1 MSAAT
6 QPVLVVEKLAKNFPI
21 QRGFLR
27 RTVAEVRAVDGVSFS
42 VQPAETLCIVGESGC
57 GKTTVAK
64 LILRLISPT
73 AGRIV
78 IEGHD
83 ITKLDADAVRPYR
96 RRVQMVFQ
104 DPYSSLNPRL
114 SAEQIVTEPLE
125 NFQRLG
131 PGERRDRAA
140 VLLARV
146 GIGADALGK
155 YPFEFSGGQ
164 RQRLGVARALSLQP
178 ALIIADEPVSA
189 LDVSVQAQVLNLLLD
204 LQDEFGL
211 AYVFISHDL
220 GVVRHIGHR
229 IAVMYLGRIV
239 ELADNEALFA
249 QPQHPYT
256 EALIAAAPVADPR
269 AKRPQAILE
278 GEVPSPI
285 NPPSGCAFHPRCPYA
300 VARCKTEAPALVGMP
315 DGRLVACHV
324 RAPA

>member
-1 MSAAT
+1 MTAT
-6 QPVLVVEKLAKNFPI
+6 PVLAVENLEKKFPI

-27 RTVAEVRAVDGVSFS
+27 RTTAHVHAVDGISFN
-42 VQPAETLCIVGESGC
+42 VGAGETLCIVGESGC

-64 LILRLISPT
+64 LILRLMPPT

-83 ITKLDADAVRPYR
+83 ITGLDDEAVRPFR

-125 NFQRLG
+125 NFQRLAS
-131 PGERRDRAA
+131 GERRDRAVA
-140 VLLARV
+140 LLARV
-146 GIGADALGK
+146 GIGADALRK

-164 RQRLGVARALSLQP
+164 RQRLGVARALSVQP

-204 LQDEFGL
+204 LQDDFQL

-239 ELADNEALFA
+239 ELADNEALFS
-249 QPQHPYT
+249 QPVHPYT
-256 EALIAAAPVADPR
+256 EALVAAAPVADPR
-269 AKRPQAILE
+269 AKRAQVILE

-300 VARCKTEAPALVGMP
+300 VARCTAEAPALVAMA

-324 RAPA
+324 RAPG